1 MTHLYKIELIVP
13 RLVLMDMIAAMEDLS
28 TGVTWN
34 DPGQQQAWEL
44 LNSEVL
50 AASEV
55 CTCWPSLCN
64 CDNLETP
71 IA

>member
-1 MTHLYKIELIVP
+1 MIHLYKIELIVP
-13 RLVLMDMIAAMEDLS
+13 KAVLMDMIAAMEGLS
-28 TGVTWN
+28 ANVTWT
-34 DPGQQQAWEL
+34 DPGLQQAWEL

-50 AASEV
+50 AAPEV